1 MENLWTLHQMPAVV
15 TAKVVALKTST
26 RFSRWAL
33 KEDGTVEAK
42 ASHCNTVVAL
52 CDGHHLC
59 KMILFENV
67 ASDVS
72 VGGTFRIINFGRGKE
87 QGVLLSRHNTGIYVA
102 GAIEVTP
109 DLEVR
114 GTALLYPPSIA
125 RALKDI
131 RHEEGVLFTTDGI
144 VSAIRPMRMVMSRGS
159 VVPLGIIYLKKDQMV
174 IKVVRWREANIFVLT
189 VGQRVS
195 LTHLKTSCSG
205 GLELHST
212 ENTEIK
218 ELEQEPF
225 RFVAFKIKGE
235 DVELLDA
242 TNATKKVPLT
252 VWKERFPEGPN
263 LTPEGLLWLA

>member
-1 MENLWTLHQMPAVV
+1 MENLWTLHQLPAAV
-15 TAKVVALKTST
+15 TAKVVALKTT
-26 RFSRWAL
+26 TKYSRWAL
-33 KEDGTVEAK
+33 KEDGTVAAG
-42 ASHCNTVVAL
+42 ASYCNTVVAL

-59 KMILFENV
+59 KFILFQNL
-67 ASDVS
+67 ATDVS
-72 VGGTFRIINFGRGKE
+72 VGGTFRFINFGRGKE
-87 QGVLLSRHNTGIYVA
+87 KGVLLSRHNTAIYVA

-125 RALKDI
+125 RELKDI

-159 VVPLGIIYLKKDQMV
+159 MVPLGIIYLKKDQMQ
-174 IKVVRWREANIFVLT
+174 IKVVRWRETNIFNLA

-195 LTHLKTSCSG
+195 LSHLKTSCSG

-218 ELEQEPF
+218 ELAEEVF
-225 RFVAFKIKGE
+225 RVIAYKIKGE
-235 DVELLDA
+235 HVELVDA
-242 TNATKKVPLT
+242 TNATKKVPLIT
-252 VWKERFPEGPN
+252 WKERFPEGPN
-263 LTPEGLLWLA
+263 LTPEGFLW